1 MEQTGKIIKVLPLK
15 SGVSKS
21 SGKEW
26 KAQEY
31 VLETNDIKYPTHLCF
46 SVFGDKVDSFAI
58 KEGENL
64 TVSFNID
71 AREYEG
77 RWYNSIQ
84 AWKVDRGSNNQSYGQ
99 PSAGYVQNNNPQPA
113 QVANSVPIS
122 GSDDLPF

>member
-26 KAQEY
+26 KSQEY
-31 VLETNDIKYPTHLCF
+31 VMETSDIRYPTHLCF
-46 SVFGDKVDSFAI
+46 SVFGDRVDSFAI
-58 KEGENL
+58 KEGEEL

-84 AWKVDRGSNNQSYGQ
+84 AWKVERGAGDQFYGQ
-99 PSAGYVQNNNPQPA
+99 PSAGYVKDNIPQPA
-113 QVANSVPIS
+113 QVSNSAPVS
-122 GSDDLPF
+122 GGDNLPF

>member
-15 SGVSKS
+15 SGISKS

-31 VLETNDIKYPTHLCF
+31 VLETSDIKYPTHLCF

-84 AWKVDRGSNNQSYGQ
+84 AWKVDRGANNQSYGQ
-99 PSAGYVQNNNPQPA
+99 PSVGYVQNNNPQPA
-113 QVANSVPIS
+113 QAANSVPIS
-122 GSDDLPF
+122 GSDNLPF

>member
-26 KAQEY
+26 KSQEY

-84 AWKVDRGSNNQSYGQ
+84 AWKVDRGANNQSYGQ

-113 QVANSVPIS
+113 QAANSVPIS
-122 GSDDLPF
+122 GIDNLPF

>member
-26 KAQEY
+26 KSQEY
-31 VLETNDIKYPTHLCF
+31 VMETSDIRYPTHLCF
-46 SVFGDKVDSFAI
+46 SVFGDRVDSFAI
-58 KEGENL
+58 KEGEEL

-84 AWKVDRGSNNQSYGQ
+84 AWKVERGADNQFYGQ
-99 PSAGYVQNNNPQPA
+99 PSAGYVQDNIPQPA
-113 QVANSVPIS
+113 QVSNNVPIS

>member
-26 KAQEY
+26 KSQEY
-31 VLETNDIKYPTHLCF
+31 VMETSDIRYPTHLCF
-46 SVFGDKVDSFAI
+46 SVFGDRVDSFAI
-58 KEGENL
+58 KEGEEL

-84 AWKVDRGSNNQSYGQ
+84 AWKVDRGTNNQFYGQ
-99 PSAGYVQNNNPQPA
+99 PSAGYVQDNTPQPA
-113 QVANSVPIS
+113 QVSNSAPVS
-122 GSDDLPF
+122 GGDNLPF